1 MPAALSPCPYCAA
14 QNPLSDANCQSC
26 GASLESVA
34 IALPAGLVL
43 GGRFRIERV
52 LGRGGFG
59 ITYRATDMSA
69 GQALTVGVSQAGEE
83 IVAVKELFPDGVVT
97 RQSDGGVLPNA
108 GMELEFAQLK
118 KRFYLEAQTLTR
130 LQHPATTHFVSAW
143 EECGTAYLAMEFV
156 QGETLETRLE
166 HSKLSERE
174 TRAALTDILELL
186 TEVHAFDLL
195 HRDIKPGNIVLQP
208 GGAQLIDFGS
218 VIAFTPGAPTIVTS
232 RILTPQ
238 YAPLE
243 LYGTN
248 VQLSPSSDLYSL
260 AASFYEGLSGVKPP
274 AALERANGAVL
285 QPLESLMPNLDLALA
300 RTLDAALMLR
310 VAERPPSAARML
322 ELLNAPVSAASV
334 AAPWVPPSSPPSAS
348 PIFFS
353 SVPAVPPISPSSPP
367 IAAPIKALE
376 PGFIVFFWLMMLG
389 VIAQWFVSAPPTLL
403 YSALIGVVLCAVV
416 LPVLL
421 VLLGVIL
428 VSVLSLSADWLK
440 VDDDKMIFESL
451 TSHTVAAML
460 ISPALRGDA
469 WMLAL
474 IAIPLGGFGA
484 SYLLALLQKKYP
496 ATLLERALWAVVA
509 AVALNLAPWIIAG
522 RWG

>member
-1 MPAALSPCPYCAA
+1 MPAALSLCPYCAA
-14 QNPLSDANCQSC
+14 QNPPSAANCQTC
-26 GASLESVA
+26 GASLESAVA
-34 IALPAGLVL
+34 VALPADLVL
-43 GGRFRIERV
+43 GGRFKIERV

-59 ITYRATDMSA
+59 ITYRATDLSA

-174 TRAALTDILELL
+174 ARAALTNILELL

-218 VIAFTPGAPTIVTS
+218 VIAFTPGAPTRVTS

-243 LYGTN
+243 LYGQN

-274 AALERANGAVL
+274 AALERASGAVL

-322 ELLNAPVSAASV
+322 ELLNAPVEVASV
-334 AAPWVPPSSPPSAS
+334 AAPWVPPSSP
-348 PIFFS
+348 
-353 SVPAVPPISPSSPP
+353 SVPPSMKLGSN
-367 IAAPIKALE
+367 ALIGGALGLGGLE
-376 PGFIVFFWLMMLG
+376 GEVVFFCLVMLG
-389 VIAQWFVSAPPTLL
+389 MVVQWFVLAPPDLVYALL
-403 YSALIGVVLCAVV
+403 IVAVLFSMVLPVILILLGVVLAS
-416 LPVLL
+416 LL
-421 VLLGVIL
+421 ANWLSFGPEAMIYE
-428 VSVLSLSADWLK
+428 SLS
-440 VDDDKMIFESL
+440 SY
-451 TSHTVAAML
+451 TVAAML
-460 ISPALRGDA
+460 IWPALRGY
-469 WMLAL
+469 WLLAV
-474 IAIPLGGFGA
+474 IAIILSGFA
-484 SYLLALLQKKYP
+484 AAYLLALLQKKFP
-496 ATLLERALWAVVA
+496 ASPLERSLWAVVA
-509 AVALNLAPWIIAG
+509 AVTLNLAPWIIAG
-522 RWG
+522 R